1 MPNDVQTGIQVR
13 DVMSSPVK
21 TVTEHDSVETAAKLM
36 KTHNLASII
45 VTDDHGNPVGIITE
59 KDIINRIVA
68 ENLLPRDINAKHAM
82 SYPVLTIS
90 PQNDIKEAA
99 ETMRTRDVR
108 RLVVMDRSRM
118 IGLIASNDIV
128 AITPALIEII
138 SEKTKITHNLPV
150 TLRRYQ
156 STGYCDNCRQWFETL
171 QDTNGDFLCAECR
184 DELEID

>member
-36 KTHNLASII
+36 KTHNLGSII
-45 VTDDHGNPVGIITE
+45 VTDSNSNPIGIITE
-59 KDIINRIVA
+59 KDIINRVVA
-68 ENLLPRDINAKHAM
+68 GNLLPRNINARQTM
-82 SYPVLTIS
+82 SYPVLSIS
-90 PQNDIKEAA
+90 SHHDIKEAA

-108 RLVVMDRSRM
+108 RLVVMDHGRM

-150 TLRRYQ
+150 VLRRYQ
-156 STGYCDNCRQWFETL
+156 STGYCDKCRQWFETL
-171 QDTNGDFLCAECR
+171 QDVEGDFLCEECR
-184 DELEID
+184 HELNTD

>member
-21 TVTEHDSVETAAKLM
+21 TVTEQDSVETAAKLM
-36 KTHNLASII
+36 KTNNLGSII
-45 VTDDHGNPVGIITE
+45 VTDSHGNPVGIITE
-59 KDIINRIVA
+59 KDIINRVVA
-68 ENLLPRDINAKHAM
+68 ENLLPRNINAQQAM
-82 SYPVLTIS
+82 SYPVLSIS
-90 PQNDIKEAA
+90 PHNDIKQAA

-108 RLVVMDRSRM
+108 RLVVMDRNRM

-171 QDTNGDFLCAECR
+171 QDVDGDFLCEECHH
-184 DELEID
+184 EIHSE